1 MTGRPGSANM
11 SYAMSPSTKRMM
23 VSKQGINNQSAP
35 PSSYASIPTPKH
47 VGPAMQQ
54 TASPSYSNQYAQ
66 SGQPNPY
73 RTARKAQQQ
82 QQQQQNAQ
90 QMMYQQ

>member
-23 VSKQGINNQSAP
+23 VAKQGMSKPQGAP
-35 PSSYASIPTPKH
+35 TSSYASIPTVKH

-54 TASPSYSNQYAQ
+54 TASPSYGNQYAQ

-82 QQQQQNAQ
+82 QQNAQ